1 MSFILMEK
9 TAYKVTEKSVLS
21 MLSTLFRVYCNAM
34 NIRCFHVRNL
44 SELFYK
50 VSIKICFKKGLAF
63 KFDVKYSMLKMH
75 G

>member
-34 NIRCFHVRNL
+34 NT
-44 SELFYK
+44 K
-50 VSIKICFKKGLAF
+50 VFSC
-63 KFDVKYSMLKMH
+63 
-75 G
+75 